1 MLARLVR
8 ELPRAEGLR
17 YEPKWDG
24 FRALATREGDSVEL
38 WSRHA
43 RPLAR
48 YFPELVDGI
57 VSMPSEHLVVDGE
70 ILVHGRDGAFDFAAL
85 LSRLHPAAS
94 RVQRLRSETPA
105 AFVAFDVVQIATD
118 DLRDTRFDERRGR
131 LESLLEDTPDPVAI
145 TPITDDA
152 DLAERWLEGY
162 AGGGIDGV
170 VAKHRDL
177 RYVPGERAM
186 LKFKR
191 EHTAECVVAG
201 YRWLESRPA
210 IGSLLLGLFDADGGL
225 RHVGVV
231 SSFTEAS
238 RRGFLDELSPL
249 AVPLRQHPW
258 ARGFLI
264 EPSPLGRLKGAAGR
278 WTPDMAH
285 DWVPIR
291 LERVAEVAYDR
302 FDRDR
307 FRHPARFLRWRPDRD
322 PRSCTFDQLEVV
334 HRSPA
339 LLVPAGRGAGVE
351 HGRSDHRADPP
362 E

>member
-1 MLARLVR
+1 MSPPIEPMLARLVR
-8 ELPRAEGLR
+8 ELPHAEGLR

-24 FRALATREGDSVEL
+24 FRAIAVRDGDDVEL

-48 YFPELVDGI
+48 YFPELVEAFGSLEPDRLI
-57 VSMPSEHLVVDGE
+57 VDGE
-70 ILVHGRDGAFDFAAL
+70 ILVRDKNGAFDFVAL

-94 RVQRLRSETPA
+94 RVQRLRSETPG

-118 DLRDTRFDERRGR
+118 DLRDTRFDERRRR
-131 LESLLEDTPDPVAI
+131 LESLLEDTCDPVAL
-145 TPITDDA
+145 TPITDDP

-170 VAKHRDL
+170 VAKHSDL

-186 LKFKR
+186 LKVKR

-210 IGSLLLGLFDADGGL
+210 IGSLLLGLFDEEGRL

-238 RRGFLDELSPL
+238 RRAFLDELSPL

-258 ARGFLI
+258 AEGFLI

-291 LERVAEVAYDR
+291 LDRVVEVAYDR

-322 PRSCTFDQLEVV
+322 PRSCTFDQLEVD

-339 LLVPAGRGAGVE
+339 LLVSAGRGV
-351 HGRSDHRADPP
+351 HG
-362 E
+362 